1 MSGETSQPRV
11 GGRRGRWEGLAAA
24 IETAREGRL
33 TEAGRLVDR
42 VLGEGADAEQ
52 RLVAAHLLYCVR
64 QHGRAV
70 ELLRSLTDTRLA
82 RIAFRDA
89 ITLAG
94 RLGWAADVRELLDEA
109 MALEPDTLR
118 WFVEAARIHVRARAW
133 APALRA
139 LESAAGIEDGSG
151 ALWMELAG
159 VAAEAGEA
167 ERALEAIDRALALE
181 TGAHFFLEAAR
192 VADLAGDAERA
203 EQLLERG
210 REHAPTDGRFVR
222 ELAEH
227 HLWRRDDAGALAL
240 VDSLETTEGYA
251 NEEEALDC
259 ERIRAAVRLFEG
271 DPEGALALLE
281 GEGGDYRRPLLRAEA
296 HWRLGRVDAAHEELT
311 KASMS
316 APGFLPIAWLLR
328 ARANFENELE
338 DNRDAFR
345 RFGVRYELFGETG
358 ELLRGLVDGAD
369 AIMREGDPDR
379 VCALYDEALAAL
391 GGNRTM
397 TPTRLVD
404 GRAERLPPITGERF
418 AARRALESIRSLP
431 PEEALERLDAV
442 VERFGGSALTEAHRG
457 ELLLWLGRYDEARA
471 SLQKAIS
478 ITEAT
483 RWPYI
488 GLSAID
494 LVEGEWERS
503 LETNARGIRA
513 MENTIGAAVH
523 VHHGEARYRLGR
535 LDEAVTDLEE
545 ALRIHPSRV
554 SARLLLVL
562 ALHARDAEGDAEH
575 AREVM
580 APLFEQA
587 IGLMSDAARSLG
599 TTLPDD
605 ESIGALAPILEEA
618 LRMLGGNRS
627 STVMVYHGPKGEL
640 RFVPHWPHSGRKPH
654 DGDASDLD
662 RLEGMVRRALRLPER
677 APLPTAEGSGERVE
691 GPSERA
697 EALERA
703 MIERGYVTLRGAVPE
718 PILRRIRHDSL
729 RRLREAPERF
739 VKDWDPAWRAGTES
753 FDPHDPST
761 FFRERIDLFGETLLD
776 LPEELPRV
784 WEAICVLVGGAERV
798 AERHICDNVILNLRS
813 PPLRPGAKAPE
824 PGWES
829 WHIDAPLEV
838 ATFDRWVNGLVGVVL
853 VDDVA
858 PGAGATYIAPESVG
872 LLTRELAAHPEGLD
886 LASRA
891 VGVAISE
898 RCTDLVE
905 LHGKAGDVFLLHPFM
920 LHTASP
926 NPTGR
931 VRWMANPNI
940 ALREPLQLDPPRSP
954 IERAIT
960 QYLQRSPTS

>member
-1 MSGETSQPRV
+1 MSAETSRA
-11 GGRRGRWEGLAAA
+11 GTRRARWERLAEA
-24 IETAREGRL
+24 IATAREGRSI
-33 TEAGRLVDR
+33 EAARLVDD
-42 VLGEGADAEQ
+42 VLEGGADPEQ
-52 RLVAAHLLYCVR
+52 RLVAAHLLYCAR

-70 ELLRSLTDTRLA
+70 ELLRSLTGGRLA
-82 RIAFRDA
+82 RVAFRDA

-94 RLGWAADVRELLDEA
+94 RLGWVADVRELLDEA

-139 LESAAGIEDGSG
+139 LEAAAGIEDGAG

-159 VAAEAGEA
+159 VAAEAGESA
-167 ERALEAIDRALALE
+167 RALEAIARALALE
-181 TGAHFFLEAAR
+181 DGAHFFLEAAR

-203 EQLLERG
+203 ERLLEQG
-210 REHAPTDGRFVR
+210 RDRAPTDGRFVR
-222 ELAEH
+222 GLAEH
-227 HLWRRDDAGALAL
+227 RLWRRDDAGALAL
-240 VDSLETTEGYA
+240 VDSLQTAEGYA
-251 NEEEALDC
+251 SEEEALDC

-271 DPEGALALLE
+271 DPAGALALLE

-296 HWRLGRVDAAHEELT
+296 RWRLGDVAGAHQELT

-328 ARANFENELE
+328 ARANFDHELE
-338 DNRDAFR
+338 DNRDAFQ
-345 RFGVRYELFGETG
+345 RFGVRYDLFGETG
-358 ELLRGLVDGAD
+358 ELLRGLVDEAD
-369 AIMREGDPDR
+369 AIMREGDPDG
-379 VCALYDEALAAL
+379 VCALYDEALLAL

-418 AARRALESIRSLP
+418 AARRALESVRSLP
-431 PEEALERLDAV
+431 PEEALERLGAV

-471 SLQKAIS
+471 SLEKAIG

-513 MENTIGAAVH
+513 MEGTIGAAVH

-562 ALHARDAEGDAEH
+562 ALHARDAEGDA
-575 AREVM
+575 ARASEVM

-587 IGLMSDAARSLG
+587 IGLLSDAARSLG
-599 TTLPDD
+599 TVLP
-605 ESIGALAPILEEA
+605 EERSLAALAPILEEA
-618 LRMLGGNRS
+618 VRMLGGNRS
-627 STVMVYHGPKGEL
+627 STVMIYRGPKGEL
-640 RFVPHWPHSGRKPH
+640 RFVPHWPHAGRKPH

-677 APLPTAEGSGERVE
+677 EPLP
-691 GPSERA
+691 GPAPQRESADDRA

-703 MIERGYVTLRGAVPE
+703 MLERGYVTLRGAVPRS
-718 PILRRIRHDSL
+718 ILRRIRHDSL

-739 VKDWDPAWRAGTES
+739 IKDYEPAWKAGAQAFDPNDPA
-753 FDPHDPST
+753 T

-784 WEAICVLVGGAERV
+784 WEAICVLVGGEERV

-829 WHIDAPLEV
+829 WHIDAPLEL
-838 ATFDRWVNGLVGVVL
+838 ATFDRWINGLVGVVL

-872 LLTRELAAHPEGLD
+872 LLTRDLAAHPEGLD
-886 LASRA
+886 LASRD
-891 VGVAISE
+891 VGVAISA
-898 RCTDLVE
+898 RCTELVE
-905 LHGKAGDVFLLHPFM
+905 LHGEAGDVFLLHPFM

-940 ALREPLQLDPPRSP
+940 ALREPLDVTDPRSP

-960 QYLQRSPTS
+960 QHLRR

>member
-1 MSGETSQPRV
+1 MTPETSQPRV
-11 GGRRGRWEGLAAA
+11 GAGASWEALATA
-24 IETAREGRL
+24 IEAAR
-33 TEAGRLVDR
+33 AGRFVEGGRIVDR
-42 VLGEGADAEQ
+42 VLEGVGHEPKV

-70 ELLRSLTDTRLA
+70 ELLRSLARTGLTRVAL
-82 RIAFRDA
+82 RDA

-109 MALEPDTLR
+109 MALEPETLR

-133 APALRA
+133 SPALRA
-139 LESAAGIEDGSG
+139 LDAAVRIEPGSG

-167 ERALEAIDRALALE
+167 TRAFEAIDRALALE
-181 TGAHFFLEAAR
+181 DGVPFFLEGAR
-192 VADLAGDAERA
+192 VADLAGDPERA
-203 EQLLERG
+203 ERLLEQG
-210 REHAPTDGRFVR
+210 RERAPADGRFVR
-222 ELAEH
+222 GLAEH
-227 HLWRRDDAGALAL
+227 RLWRRDDAGALAL
-240 VDSLETTEGYA
+240 VDTLKTAEGYA
-251 NEEEALDC
+251 SEEEALDVG
-259 ERIRAAVRLFEG
+259 RIRAAVRLFDG
-271 DPEGALALLE
+271 DPEGALELLKE
-281 GEGGDYRRPLLRAEA
+281 EGGDYRRPLLRAEA
-296 HWRLGRVDAAHEELT
+296 FWRIGDVDAAHEELT

-328 ARANFENELE
+328 ARANFDVELE
-338 DNRDAFR
+338 GNKEAFK
-345 RFGVRYELFGETG
+345 RFGVRYDHFGETG
-358 ELLRGLVDGAD
+358 ELLRALVDGAD
-369 AIMREGDPDR
+369 AIMREGDPEK
-379 VCALYDEALAAL
+379 VCALYDESLAAL

-397 TPTRLVD
+397 TPTRLVE

-418 AARRALESIRSLP
+418 ASRRALESIRSHP
-431 PEEALERLDAV
+431 PDEALERLDAIV
-442 VERFGGSALTEAHRG
+442 KRFEGSSLAEAHRG

-471 SLQKAIS
+471 SLERAIE
-478 ITEAT
+478 ITPAT

-513 MENTIGAAVH
+513 MRGTIGAAVH

-535 LDEAVTDLEE
+535 LDEAVVDLEE

-562 ALHARDAEGDAEH
+562 ALHRRGGAGDDAR

-587 IGLMSDAARSLG
+587 TGLLSDAARSLG
-599 TTLPDD
+599 TVMPD
-605 ESIGALAPILEEA
+605 ETTPEAMAPLLEEA
-618 LRMLGGNRS
+618 VRMMGGNRS
-627 STVMVYHGPKGEL
+627 STVMIYRGPKGEL
-640 RFVPHWPHSGRKPH
+640 RFVPHWPHAGRKPH
-654 DGDASDLD
+654 DGDADDLD
-662 RLEGMVRRALRLPER
+662 RLDGIVRRALRLPER
-677 APLPTAEGSGERVE
+677 ARAPRPQTKRK
-691 GPSERA
+691 ERA
-697 EALERA
+697 ENAEALTQA
-703 MIERGYVTLRGAVPE
+703 MLDRGYVTLRRAVPE
-718 PILRRIRHDSL
+718 SILKRIRHDSL
-729 RRLREAPERF
+729 RRLREAPERY
-739 VKDWDPAWRAGTES
+739 VKAYRPKWKAGLEAFDPNDPA
-753 FDPHDPST
+753 T
-761 FFRERIDLFGETLLD
+761 FWRERIDLLGDTVLD
-776 LPEELPRV
+776 LAVVMPRV
-784 WEAICVLVGGAERV
+784 WEAICVLVGGPERV
-798 AERHICDNVILNLRS
+798 ATKQICDNVILNLRS

-829 WHIDAPLEV
+829 WHIDAPLEK
-838 ATFDRWVNGLVGVVL
+838 ATLDRWINGLVGVIL

-858 PGAGATYIAPESVG
+858 PGAGGTYIAPESVG
-872 LLTRELAAHPEGLD
+872 LLARELAAHPEGLD
-886 LASRA
+886 LVERD
-891 VGVAISE
+891 VGVALSE

-931 VRWMANPNI
+931 VRWMANPNF
-940 ALREPLQLDPPRSP
+940 ALTSPLDVTNPRSP

-960 QYLQRSPTS
+960 QHLER

>member
-1 MSGETSQPRV
+1 MSLETSQARAS
-11 GGRRGRWEGLAAA
+11 GRSAGWDRLAGAIASARQGRC
-24 IETAREGRL
+24 
-33 TEAGRLVDR
+33 TEAGRLVDQ
-42 VLGEGADAEQ
+42 VLEEGAGPEQ
-52 RLVAAHLLYCVR
+52 RLVAAHLFYCVR
-64 QHGRAV
+64 QHGRAL
-70 ELLRSLTDTRLA
+70 ELLRSLSGTRLA
-82 RIAFRDA
+82 RVARRDA

-109 MALEPDTLR
+109 MAQEPQALR
-118 WFVEAARIHVRARAW
+118 WFVEAARIHVQARAW

-139 LESAAGIEDGSG
+139 LEAAVAIEDGSG

-167 ERALEAIDRALALE
+167 DRALEAIDRALALE
-181 TGAHFFLEAAR
+181 DGLHFFLEAAR

-203 EQLLERG
+203 EALLRQG
-210 REHAPTDGRFVR
+210 RERAPTDGRFVR

-227 HLWRRDDAGALAL
+227 HLWRRDDARALAL
-240 VDSLETTEGYA
+240 VASLETAEGHA
-251 NEEEALDC
+251 SEEEARYV

-281 GEGGDYRRPLLRAEA
+281 AEGGDYRRPLLRAEA
-296 HWRLGRVDAAHEELT
+296 LWRLGDVDGAHAELT

-328 ARANFENELE
+328 ARANFDSELE
-338 DNRDAFR
+338 DNRDAYQ
-345 RFGVRYELFGETG
+345 RFGVRYDLFGETG

-379 VCALYDEALAAL
+379 VCALYDEALEAL

-404 GRAERLPPITGERF
+404 GKAVRLPPISGERF
-418 AARRALESIRSLP
+418 ASRRALESIRALP
-431 PEEALERLDAV
+431 PEEALARLDAV

-457 ELLLWLGRYDEARA
+457 ELLLWLGRYDQARA
-471 SLQKAIS
+471 SLSKAIA
-478 ITEAT
+478 ITPAT

-523 VHHGEARYRLGR
+523 VHHGEARFRLGR

-562 ALHARDAEGDAEH
+562 ALHARGADGDAH
-575 AREVM
+575 RAREVM

-587 IGLMSDAARSLG
+587 IGLLSDAARSLG
-599 TTLPDD
+599 RTMPD
-605 ESIGALAPILEEA
+605 EPTVEAMVPLLEEA
-618 LRMLGGNRS
+618 VRMLGANRS
-627 STVMVYHGPKGEL
+627 STVMIYRGPKDEL

-654 DGDASDLD
+654 DGDADDLD
-662 RLEGMVRRALRLPER
+662 RLEGMVRRALRLPAR
-677 APLPTAEGSGERVE
+677 APTPGREPEPTTDEVVGA
-691 GPSERA
+691 
-697 EALERA
+697 A
-703 MIERGYVTLRGAVPE
+703 MVERGYVTLRGAVPE
-718 PILRRIRHDSL
+718 PMLRRIRHDSL
-729 RRLREAPERF
+729 RRLREAPARF
-739 VKDWDPAWRAGTES
+739 IKDYEPAWKAGAEA
-753 FDPHDPST
+753 FDPNDPST
-761 FFRERIDLFGETLLD
+761 FFRERIDLFGETLID
-776 LPEELPRV
+776 LEKELPRV
-784 WEAICVLVGGAERV
+784 WDAICTLVGGADRV

-829 WHIDAPLEV
+829 WHFDAPLEL
-838 ATFDRWVNGLVGVVL
+838 ATFDRWINGLVGVVL

-858 PGAGATYIAPESVG
+858 PGAGATYIAPESVE

-886 LASRA
+886 LVRRDI
-891 VGVAISE
+891 GVAISA

-931 VRWMANPNI
+931 VRWMANPNFE
-940 ALREPLQLDPPRSP
+940 LTSPLDVANPRSP
-954 IERAIT
+954 IEQAIT
-960 QYLQRSPTS
+960 QHLPR